1 MPVVD
6 VIRNKEDLEKIEN
19 YLLRHNKRNHLIWV
33 LALNTGL
40 KISELLSLNVGNA
53 KAINAIMITNPK
65 TGMVKRVELNKK
77 AMSYLY
83 KYLSRKPLRLKEP
96 LFQTRNGNRFDRTQ
110 VYRFIKEAC
119 KVTGVKTRISGLS
132 LKKTFLYHSFLES
145 NNDIVLLQ
153 KLTNKNTPIKA
164 LDFIGVTYND
174 VTYACPTFQL

>member
-1 MPVVD
+1 MSIVET
-6 VIRNKEDLEKIEN
+6 IKNKEDLEKIEN

-40 KISELLSLNVGNA
+40 KISELLSLNVGNV
-53 KAINAIMITNPK
+53 KAINAITITNPK

-77 AMSYLY
+77 ATGYLY
-83 KYLSRKPLRLKEP
+83 KYLNRKPLKLKEP
-96 LFQTRNGNRFDRTQ
+96 LFQSRSGGRLDRGQ

-119 KVTGVKTRISGLS
+119 KITGVKARISGLS

-153 KLTNKNTPIKA
+153 KLTNKYTPIKA

-174 VTYACPTFQL
+174 ITYTCPTFQL

>member
-6 VIRNKEDLEKIEN
+6 IIRNKEDLEKIEN

-40 KISELLSLNVGNA
+40 KISELLSLNVGNV
-53 KAINAIMITNPK
+53 KAINAITITNLK

-83 KYLSRKPLRLKEP
+83 KYLNRKPLRLKEP
-96 LFQTRNGNRFDRTQ
+96 LFQSRNGNRLDRTQ
-110 VYRFIKEAC
+110 VYRFIREAC
-119 KVTGVKTRISGLS
+119 KITGVKARISGLS

-153 KLTNKNTPIKA
+153 KLTTKYTPIKA

-174 VTYACPTFQL
+174 ITYTCPTFQL